1 MKNSIN
7 QNIFS
12 SLDQYNKKIAIKDE
26 TLGEISY
33 KKLNE
38 DVEKLKKY
46 FISKNLIMILSNNS
60 YEFIVFYVASVKFN
74 QLVLLVNPEL
84 ANIEK
89 FKILKK
95 YKPDFIFTKNQINL
109 KKKYHKILTFYNF
122 ILYKSNY
129 NKKHK
134 IKENLSCLLS
144 TSGTTGD
151 VKYAKLSRENI
162 LDNTK
167 NISDVLKISSK
178 DCSITTMP
186 PYYSYALSIINTHLF
201 KGASIVINNYS
212 LIDRNFWLLFEKNRP
227 NNING
232 VPYIYEIL
240 RKIKFDKFDISSLK
254 YITQA
259 GGKLDEV
266 SKNYLINICNK
277 KKIKFFIMY
286 GQTEASP
293 RISILPH
300 QLLKKYPD
308 SVGYVFKGSRVWL
321 KNKFKF
327 EGKIFGEI
335 IYKGNNVFKG
345 YSKSMKDLNNKD
357 GIKKILNTGDVG
369 YIDKNNLLYITSRKK
384 RIIKIFGIRI
394 SLQNIEEELK
404 KFNFTVV
411 CKGNDKELVVLC
423 KTKINKLV
431 LLQKLKYITNLPN
444 SCIKINYI
452 KKIERNDIGKIIYK

>member
-12 SLDQYNKKIAIKDE
+12 SINLYNKKIAVKDE
-26 TLGEISY
+26 ILGEISY

-38 DVEKLKKY
+38 DVENLKKY
-46 FISKNLIMILSNNS
+46 FKSKNLVMILSNNS
-60 YEFIVFYVASVKFN
+60 YEFIISYVASIKFN
-74 QLVLLVNPEL
+74 QLILLVNPEL
-84 ANIEK
+84 AKIEI
-89 FKILKK
+89 FKIIKK
-95 YKPDFIFTKNQINL
+95 YKPDFIFTQNKINL
-109 KKKYHKILTFYNF
+109 EKKYEKILNFYNF
-122 ILYKSNY
+122 IFYKSNSK
-129 NKKHK
+129 KKHK
-134 IKENLSCLLS
+134 IKKNLSCLIS

-151 VKYAKLSRENI
+151 VKYVKLSRENL

-167 NISDVLKISSK
+167 NISDTLKISSK

-212 LIDRNFWLLFEKNRP
+212 LIDKNFWLLFEKKKP

-240 RKIKFDKFDISSLK
+240 RKIKFDKFDLSSLR

-266 SKNYLINICNK
+266 SKDYLINTCNK
-277 KKIKFFIMY
+277 NKIKFFIMY

-308 SVGYVFKGSRVWL
+308 SVGYALKGSRVWL

-327 EGKIFGEI
+327 KGKIFGEI
-335 IYKGNNVFKG
+335 IYKGNNVFQG
-345 YSKSMKDLNNKD
+345 YSKSSKDLNNKD
-357 GIKKILNTGDVG
+357 NINKKLNTGDIG
-369 YIDKNNLLYITSRKK
+369 YIDKNNLLYIVGRKK

-394 SLQNIEEELK
+394 SLQNIEEELRK
-404 KFNFTVV
+404 YNLSVV
-411 CKGNDKELVVLC
+411 CKGNDKELTVLC
-423 KTKINKLV
+423 KSKINRLF
-431 LLQKLKYITNLPN
+431 LLKKIKYITNLPR
-444 SCIKINYI
+444 SCIKIFNI
-452 KKIERNDIGKIIYK
+452 KKIERNDIGKIIYR

>member
-167 NISDVLKISSK
+167 NISDV
-178 DCSITTMP
+178 
-186 PYYSYALSIINTHLF
+186 
-201 KGASIVINNYS
+201 
-212 LIDRNFWLLFEKNRP
+212 LLFEKNRP